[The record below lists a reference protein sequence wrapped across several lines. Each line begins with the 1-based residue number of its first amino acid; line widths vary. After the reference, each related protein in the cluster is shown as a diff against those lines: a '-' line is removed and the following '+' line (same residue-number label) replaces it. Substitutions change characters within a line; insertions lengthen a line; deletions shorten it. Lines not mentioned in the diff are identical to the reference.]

1 MSVAQFL
8 VDTSAVVRL
17 LRNEDALAGW
27 EQPINS
33 GIVAI
38 CPITELELL
47 YTVRS
52 KADRKRQLG
61 LIRDLFAWVVMP
73 QRAFERAGEVQ
84 AELTDRG
91 LHRSAGPVDL
101 LTAAA
106 AEAHGLV
113 LLHYDADFAA
123 IAEVTGQPARW
134 VAEPGSID

>member
-8 VDTSAVVRL
+8 IDTSALVRL
-17 LRNEDALAGW
+17 LRNDRALAGW
-27 EQPINS
+27 EQPITS

-52 KADRKRQLG
+52 KADRERQLA
-61 LIRDLFAWVVMP
+61 LIRELFAWVVMP
-73 QRAFERAGEVQ
+73 ERALERAGEIQ
-84 AELTDRG
+84 AALTDRG

-106 AEAHGLV
+106 AESHRLI
-113 LLHYDADFAA
+113 LLHYDYDFAA
-123 IAEVTGQPARW
+123 IAEVTGQPVRW